1 MGLTTAL
8 FGNIIETMLNKQ
20 QERTVYI
27 TFTEGYY
34 NIKGQPTNVAGLT
47 FKLVED
53 FKVSKSGEGYVTVE
67 GGGQPG
73 FPDRSIRIKC
83 EQGAYEVAGSAKPIP
98 QGVSML
104 TALKKPAKQGDAVVT
119 DMTQIKVPDTA
130 VQHETDEEIIER
142 TRLRFEILKDMTKAV
157 KQGDVRAMI
166 VTGPPGVGKS
176 FGVEEVLAKDDLFD
190 MMGQRKPK
198 YEIVKGAMS
207 AIGLYSKLYQ
217 FSDSKNILVF
227 DDCDSILL
235 DDIALNILKAALDSS
250 KKRTISWNTD
260 SRLLRS
266 EGIPDKFEFKGG
278 AIFIT
283 NLKFENVRS
292 KKLQEHLAALESRCH
307 YIDLRMD
314 TDREKV
320 LRIKQIVK
328 DGMLDS
334 YEMEDVARDEVVNFI
349 EEHRAVMRELSLRTV
364 LKVADLRK
372 SFPTNWQNM
381 AKVTVMKGAY

>member
-1 MGLTTAL
+1 M
-8 FGNIIETMLNKQ
+8 
-20 QERTVYI
+20 YI
-27 TFTEGYY
+27 TFTEGWY
-34 NIKGQPTNVAGLT
+34 NIKGQPTNVGGLT

-53 FKVSKSGEGYVTVE
+53 YKVAKTGEGYVTVE
-67 GGGQPG
+67 GGSQPG
-73 FPDRSIRIKC
+73 FPDRNIRIKC
-83 EQGAYEVAGSAKPIP
+83 KQGAYNTAGSAKPIP
-98 QGVSML
+98 QGVAML
-104 TALKKPAKQGDAVVT
+104 TALKSKSGEVVT
-119 DMTQIKVPDTA
+119 DFTQNKVSDEA
-130 VQHETDEEIIER
+130 VAHETDEEIIER
-142 TRLRFEILKDMTKAV
+142 TRMRFQILRDMTVAV
-157 KQGDVRAMI
+157 KGGDVRAMI

-207 AIGLYSKLYQ
+207 AIGLYSKLYK
-217 FSDSKNILVF
+217 FSDAKNILVF

-260 SRLLRS
+260 SRILRS

-328 DGMLDS
+328 DGMLND
-334 YEMEDVARDEVVNFI
+334 YELADVAKDEVVDFI
-349 EEHRAVMRELSLRTV
+349 EENRSSLRELSLRTV

-372 SFPTNWQNM
+372 SFPGNWQNM